1 MQVSVISSIMFVIY
15 KNAYSVFHNI
25 NQLLF
30 LDYIKFTLFM
40 FFAFFNWAAYNM
52 YFFDRSLGT
61 ANHL

>member
-1 MQVSVISSIMFVIY
+1 MFVIY